1 MQIDLRGCNKRYFY
15 RESLIFRLIDNVL
28 QEDIDQVDIIPSIK
42 SDHSTILLVIDSVDN
57 QMRGPSFWKF
67 NASLLDDK
75 NMLLTCIK
83 IKLTGLRT

>member
-28 QEDIDQVDIIPSIK
+28 QEDIDQVDIIPTIK
-42 SDHSTILLVIDSVDN
+42 SDHSTIVSVINSIDN

-75 NMLLTCIK
+75 EYVNVYQN
-83 IKLTGLRT
+83 